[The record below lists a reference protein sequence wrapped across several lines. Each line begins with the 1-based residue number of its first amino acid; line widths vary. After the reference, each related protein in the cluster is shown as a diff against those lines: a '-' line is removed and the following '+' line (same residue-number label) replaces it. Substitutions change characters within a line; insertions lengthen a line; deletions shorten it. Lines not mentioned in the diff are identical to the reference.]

1 MIKKYFFFLE
11 NKGFIYIFKG
21 LEYKMCKFDLCLIE
35 WNWKYV
41 G

>member
-35 WNWKYV
+35 
-41 G
+41 